1 MNKVLVLTDF
11 KIGSSKQGIDLA
23 KKMNVNYDIINIE
36 YNCLTFLPNFL
47 IRSSGIIIKNKS
59 ELELSLDE
67 NYDIII
73 SSGRRLAVTALFIKK
88 IFLNKF
94 NKNIKI
100 IQILNPDINL
110 NKFNVVVSPIIERL
124 DGQNVVKILGSI
136 NNIREEIENNEN
148 IYFREEYKQN
158 SIGVLVGGNT
168 KNFKY
173 RAPDASKL
181 CDRID
186 EIKKNPN
193 NKDISKDISKDMSIV
208 ITFSRRTPDILK
220 NYIKNRFPLAL
231 IYDSEKSD
239 ANIYLGMLKYCK
251 NIIVTLDSISM
262 CSESLE
268 SNAFISIYAPNGIL
282 KGKYRRFID
291 YINNNDLI
299 YKHKVDIF

>member
-1 MNKVLVLTDF
+1 MSKVLVLTDF
-11 KIGSSKQGIDLA
+11 KIGSSKQGIELA
-23 KKMNVNYDIINIE
+23 KKMNANYDILNIE

-73 SSGRRLAVTALFIKK
+73 SSGRRLAITALFIKK

-100 IQILNPDINL
+100 IQILNPDISL
-110 NKFNVVVSPIIERL
+110 NKFDVVISPIIEKL

-136 NNIREEIENNEN
+136 NNIREEIENNDN

-158 SIGVLVGGNT
+158 SIGALVGGNT

-173 RAPDASKL
+173 RASDAAKL

-186 EIKKNPN
+186 DIKKNAKN
-193 NKDISKDISKDMSIV
+193 KDMSVV

-239 ANIYLGMLKYCK
+239 KNIYLGMLKYCK

-282 KGKYRRFID
+282 KGKYRRFIN

-299 YKHKVDIF
+299 YKYDIF

>member
-1 MNKVLVLTDF
+1 MNNVLVLTDF
-11 KIGSSKQGIDLA
+11 KIGSSKQGIELA
-23 KKMNVNYDIINIE
+23 KKMNANYEILNIE
-36 YNCLTFLPNFL
+36 YNRLTFLPNFL
-47 IRSSGIIIKNKS
+47 IGSSGIIIKNKS
-59 ELELSLDE
+59 ELELSLDQK
-67 NYDIII
+67 YDIII

-110 NKFNVVVSPIIERL
+110 NKFDVVISPIIERL

-136 NNIREEIENNEN
+136 NSIKEEIENNEN
-148 IYFREEYKQN
+148 IYFREEHKQN

-173 RAPDASKL
+173 TISDATKL

-186 EIKKNPN
+186 EIKKNA
-193 NKDISKDISKDMSIV
+193 SKEDMSKDMSVV

-268 SNAFISIYAPNGIL
+268 SNAFINIYAPKKIL

-291 YINNNDLI
+291 YIYNNDLI
-299 YKHKVDIF
+299 YKHKVDIFW